1 MLNAG
6 QKNDQRQQ
14 KKTGEVVSQNIISPI
29 CRATILALAQV
40 YCYRLP
46 SAGSRRSFWMMI
58 SSVVKGEGRTA
69 KTICWDNLGNEGYPS
84 TVVFKAQEKF
94 VSNLEIEPGIA
105 MNQALSENL
114 FVTIVCILNKI
125 PIFIVGKPGTSKTL
139 AIQIIASNLQ
149 GRQSPKPMWRRFPA
163 VYIFQYQCSP
173 LSTAASI
180 NFQFEAAKSYQEQ
193 SQDVSNIRLCY

>member
-1 MLNAG
+1 MISNSKASG
-6 QKNDQRQQ
+6 SEKQERGSESE
-14 KKTGEVVSQNIISPI
+14 KKQVVAPL
-29 CRATILALAQV
+29 CRATVLALAQV

-46 SAGSRRSFWMMI
+46 SVSSRRSYWMMI
-58 SSVVKGEGRTA
+58 SDVVSAEGGAA
-69 KTICWDNLGNEGYPS
+69 KRICWDKLSNEGFPS
-84 TVVFKAQEKF
+84 SIVLKAQQNF

-105 MNQALSENL
+105 LNQALSENL

-149 GRQSPKPMWRRFPA
+149 GRLSPCPLWRQFPA

-193 SQDVSNIRLCY
+193 SQDVSLH

>member
-1 MLNAG
+1 
-6 QKNDQRQQ
+6 
-14 KKTGEVVSQNIISPI
+14 
-29 CRATILALAQV
+29 
-40 YCYRLP
+40 
-46 SAGSRRSFWMMI
+46 MMI
-58 SSVVKGEGRTA
+58 SNVVTAEGGAA
-69 KTICWDNLGNEGYPS
+69 KRICWDNLSNEGFPS
-84 TVVFKAQEKF
+84 TIVLKAQQHF

-105 MNQALSENL
+105 LNQALSENL

-125 PIFIVGKPGTSKTL
+125 SIFIVGKPGTSKTL

-149 GRQSPKPMWRRFPA
+149 GRLSPRPLWRQFPA

-193 SQDVSNIRLCY
+193 SQDVGLYSYKTSTFLLIYLANIFERNFKNNLSH